1 MLTAHPPGEGT
12 GSARRGAATLEALR
26 ALFHRVDVVSLAFA
40 DEARFADPAV
50 RLIAR
55 PARPGAAKRL
65 AMLARGGAYYW
76 PEHGAGLHDR
86 IGALAA
92 GGELLR
98 AYDLVWCHSMLMA
111 RAAQAVG
118 AHARVLDIDNVPS
131 ADARTAAA
139 GGPARR
145 AYVGVLSAAFAREER
160 SRAALHD
167 LVTVTSGD
175 ERERLGRVRPPVT
188 VLPNTV
194 TEVPPAHVAASG
206 PQALFVGSLGYRPNI
221 DAVRWLAES
230 IVPRLRAR
238 VPATAVRVVGRDP
251 GEDLRGWCV
260 QAGVE
265 LVADAPSLQPHYH
278 AARVMLAPLRSGG
291 GTRIKVLEALA
302 YGVPVVAT
310 PQAVEGL
317 GLTHGVDVQ
326 IGAGAD
332 EIVAGAA
339 ALLEDPAAA
348 ARIGEAGRAA
358 WALRHGPAETRRVI
372 TAIVC
377 DLIPL

>member
-12 GSARRGAATLEALR
+12 GSARRGAVTLGALR
-26 ALFHRVDVVSLAFA
+26 GLFERVDVVSLAFA
-40 DEARFADPAV
+40 DEGRFADPAV

-55 PARPGAAKRL
+55 PARPGPARRL
-65 AMLARGGAYYW
+65 ALLARGGAYYW
-76 PEHGAGLHDR
+76 PERAADLPGR
-86 IGALAA
+86 VRALAA
-92 GGELLR
+92 RGELLED
-98 AYDLVWCHSMLMA
+98 YDLVWCHSLLLA
-111 RAAQAVG
+111 RAGQAV
-118 AHARVLDIDNVPS
+118 HARARVVDIDNVPS

-139 GGPARR
+139 GPARR
-145 AYVGVLSAAFAREER
+145 LYVGALSAAFAREER

-167 LVTVTSGD
+167 LVTVTS
-175 ERERLGRVRPPVT
+175 EAELARLGAVAPPVR

-194 TEVPPAHVAASG
+194 AAVAPAPVAASA
-206 PQALFVGSLGYRPNI
+206 PQALFVGSLGYLPNV
-221 DAVRWLAES
+221 DAVRWLTES
-230 IVPRLRAR
+230 IVPRLRAL
-238 VPATAVRVVGRDP
+238 VPGAAVRVVGRDP
-251 GEDLRGWCV
+251 GADVREWCL

-265 LVADAPSLQPHYH
+265 LVADAPSLEPHYH

-326 IGAGAD
+326 VAAGA
-332 EIVAGAA
+332 ETIALEAA
-339 ALLEDPAAA
+339 ALLRDPAAA
-348 ARIGEAGRAA
+348 ARIGAVGREA
-358 WALRHGPAETRRVI
+358 WALRHGPDGTRRLI
-372 TAIVC
+372 AAIVS